1 MASAPCLA
9 WRAASA
15 LVVLS
20 AAPHATAL
28 VAGEGY
34 ATSDGV
40 RIWYRVEGTA
50 SSGAT
55 PLLFVHGGP
64 GATARPFERTIGPQ
78 IARGRPVVYM
88 DYRGAG
94 RSERPK
100 DPSQYSLDILAGDVE
115 AVRRHLG
122 ISRWAVFGHSNG
134 GATAITYTL
143 REPGHVAA
151 LVLCDPLLSPA
162 DLEMNMLHKVARAP
176 APVYEKARAI
186 YRSPGSAEARFG
198 QLLDLMDQRTRD
210 GFQFFDPA
218 SAAVL
223 GRLQGELAQE
233 LGRGLME
240 PALIQG
246 LVESGLF
253 EFDAFRSAARI
264 ECPVLLLLGLHDSE
278 ISVDNA
284 MRFALAVPDGYC
296 AVLDRSGHH
305 PYLEQTAASAERV
318 AAFLASRADTR
329 STAR

>member
-1 MASAPCLA
+1 
-9 WRAASA
+9 
-15 LVVLS
+15 
-20 AAPHATAL
+20 
-28 VAGEGY
+28 
-34 ATSDGV
+34 
-40 RIWYRVEGTA
+40 
-50 SSGAT
+50 
-55 PLLFVHGGP
+55 
-64 GATARPFERTIGPQ
+64 
-78 IARGRPVVYM
+78 
-88 DYRGAG
+88 
-94 RSERPK
+94 
-100 DPSQYSLDILAGDVE
+100 
-115 AVRRHLG
+115 
-122 ISRWAVFGHSNG
+122 
-134 GATAITYTL
+134 
-143 REPGHVAA
+143 
-151 LVLCDPLLSPA
+151 
-162 DLEMNMLHKVARAP
+162 
-176 APVYEKARAI
+176 
-186 YRSPGSAEARFG
+186 
-198 QLLDLMDQRTRD
+198 MDQRTRD